1 MYIYIYNH
9 IHLYLCLSVCL
20 SIYLSVYLSIY
31 LSINLSIYD
40 VCTFR
45 ISQLRWWA
53 EFSEAQLGTG
63 GKMLVLVRGKIHENI
78 LGR

>member
-31 LSINLSIYD
+31 QSIYLSMMYAH
-40 VCTFR
+40 FGFPN
-45 ISQLRWWA
+45 SGG